1 MDQELMQVVTRL
13 ETRCRQM
20 MFQYEKML
28 EKLAVTERK
37 LTQEKERSK
46 TLEEEKHRLEEK
58 YAQLKTARL
67 IDMTDTDDLKL
78 ARKRIS
84 KMIAQ
89 VDRCIANLTI

>member
-1 MDQELMQVVTRL
+1 MQVVTRL

-28 EKLAVTERK
+28 EKLVVTEQK
-37 LTQEKERSK
+37 LAQEKERSK
-46 TLEEEKHRLEEK
+46 ALEEEKHRLEEK

>member
-1 MDQELMQVVTRL
+1 MVTRL

-20 MFQYEKML
+20 MFQYEKLL
-28 EKLAVTERK
+28 ERLAMTEQKLA
-37 LTQEKERSK
+37 QEKERSK
-46 TLEEEKHRLEEK
+46 ALEEEKHRLEEK
-58 YAQLKTARL
+58 YAQRKMARL

-78 ARKRIS
+78 ARKRIN

>member
-1 MDQELMQVVTRL
+1 MQVVTRL

-28 EKLAVTERK
+28 EKLVVTEQK
-37 LTQEKERSK
+37 LAQEKERSK
-46 TLEEEKHRLEEK
+46 ALEEEKHRLEEK

-78 ARKRIS
+78 ARRRIS

>member
-1 MDQELMQVVTRL
+1 MQVVTRL

-20 MFQYEKML
+20 MFQYEKLL
-28 EKLAVTERK
+28 ERLAMTEQKLA
-37 LTQEKERSK
+37 QEKERSK
-46 TLEEEKHRLEEK
+46 ALEEEKHRLEEK
-58 YAQLKTARL
+58 YAQLKMARL

>member
-20 MFQYEKML
+20 MFQYEKLL
-28 EKLAVTERK
+28 ERLAMTEQKLA
-37 LTQEKERSK
+37 QEKERSK
-46 TLEEEKHRLEEK
+46 ALEEEKHRLEEK
-58 YAQLKTARL
+58 YAQLKMARL

-78 ARKRIS
+78 ARKRIN

-89 VDRCIANLTI
+89 VDPCIANLTI

>member
-20 MFQYEKML
+20 MFQYEKLL
-28 EKLAVTERK
+28 EKLAMTEQK
-37 LTQEKERSK
+37 LAQEKERSK
-46 TLEEEKHRLEEK
+46 ALEEEKHRLEEK
-58 YAQLKTARL
+58 YAQLKMARL

-78 ARKRIS
+78 ARKRIN

>member
-1 MDQELMQVVTRL
+1 MQVVTRL

-28 EKLAVTERK
+28 EKLAVTEQK
-37 LTQEKERSK
+37 LAQEKERSK
-46 TLEEEKHRLEEK
+46 ALEEEKHRLEEK
-58 YAQLKTARL
+58 YAQLKMARL

-78 ARKRIS
+78 ARKRIN

>member
-28 EKLAVTERK
+28 EKLVVTEQK
-37 LTQEKERSK
+37 LAQEKERSK
-46 TLEEEKHRLEEK
+46 ALEEEKHRLEEK

-84 KMIAQ
+84 KIIAQ

>member
-20 MFQYEKML
+20 MFQYEKLL
-28 EKLAVTERK
+28 ERLAMTEQKLA
-37 LTQEKERSK
+37 QEKERSK
-46 TLEEEKHRLEEK
+46 ALEEEKHRLEEK

-78 ARKRIS
+78 ARKRIN

-89 VDRCIANLTI
+89 IDRCIANLTI

>member
-28 EKLAVTERK
+28 EKLAVTEQK
-37 LTQEKERSK
+37 LAQEKERSK
-46 TLEEEKHRLEEK
+46 ALEEEKHRLEEK
-58 YAQLKTARL
+58 YSQLKMARL

-78 ARKRIS
+78 ARKRIN

>member
-20 MFQYEKML
+20 MFQYEKLL
-28 EKLAVTERK
+28 ERLAMTEQKLA
-37 LTQEKERSK
+37 QEKERSEA
-46 TLEEEKHRLEEK
+46 LEEEKHRLEEK
-58 YAQLKTARL
+58 YAQLKMARL

-78 ARKRIS
+78 ARKRIN

>member
-1 MDQELMQVVTRL
+1 MQVVTRL

-20 MFQYEKML
+20 MFQYEKLL
-28 EKLAVTERK
+28 ERLAMTEQKLA
-37 LTQEKERSK
+37 QEKERSK
-46 TLEEEKHRLEEK
+46 ALEEEKHRLEEK
-58 YAQLKTARL
+58 YAQLKMARL

-78 ARKRIS
+78 ARKRIN

>member
-1 MDQELMQVVTRL
+1 MQVVTRL

-28 EKLAVTERK
+28 EKLAVTEQK
-37 LTQEKERSK
+37 LAQEKERSK
-46 TLEEEKHRLEEK
+46 ALEEEKHRLDEK

-78 ARKRIS
+78 ARKRIN

-89 VDRCIANLTI
+89 IDRCIANLTI

>member
-28 EKLAVTERK
+28 EKLAVTEQK
-37 LTQEKERSK
+37 LAQEKERSK
-46 TLEEEKHRLEEK
+46 ALEEEKHRLEEK

-89 VDRCIANLTI
+89 IDRCIANLTI

>member
-1 MDQELMQVVTRL
+1 MQVVTRL

-28 EKLAVTERK
+28 EKLAVTEKK
-37 LTQEKERSK
+37 LAQAKERSK
-46 TLEEEKHRLEEK
+46 ALEEEKHRLEEK
-58 YAQLKTARL
+58 YAQLKMARL

-89 VDRCIANLTI
+89 IDRCIANLTI

>member
-1 MDQELMQVVTRL
+1 MQVVTRL

-28 EKLAVTERK
+28 EKLTVTEQK
-37 LTQEKERSK
+37 LAQEKERSK
-46 TLEEEKHRLEEK
+46 ALEEEKHRLEEK

>member
-1 MDQELMQVVTRL
+1 MVTRL

-28 EKLAVTERK
+28 EKLAVTEQK
-37 LTQEKERSK
+37 LAQEKERSK
-46 TLEEEKHRLEEK
+46 ALEEQKHRLEEK
-58 YAQLKTARL
+58 YAQLMTARL

>member
-1 MDQELMQVVTRL
+1 MQVVTRL

-28 EKLAVTERK
+28 EKLAVTEQK
-37 LTQEKERSK
+37 LAQEKERSK
-46 TLEEEKHRLEEK
+46 ALEEEKHRLEEK

>member
-1 MDQELMQVVTRL
+1 MVTRL

-28 EKLAVTERK
+28 EKLAVTEQK
-37 LTQEKERSK
+37 LAQEKERSK
-46 TLEEEKHRLEEK
+46 ALEEEKHRLEEK

-78 ARKRIS
+78 ALKRIS

>member
-1 MDQELMQVVTRL
+1 MQVVTRL

-28 EKLAVTERK
+28 EKLAVTEQK
-37 LTQEKERSK
+37 LAQEKERSK
-46 TLEEEKHRLEEK
+46 ALEEEKHRLEEK

-78 ARKRIS
+78 ARKRIN

-89 VDRCIANLTI
+89 IDRCIANLTI

>member
-1 MDQELMQVVTRL
+1 MVTRL

-20 MFQYEKML
+20 MFQYEKLL
-28 EKLAVTERK
+28 ERLAMTEQKLA
-37 LTQEKERSK
+37 QEKERSK
-46 TLEEEKHRLEEK
+46 ALEEEKHRLEEK
-58 YAQLKTARL
+58 YAQLKMARL

-78 ARKRIS
+78 ARKRIN

>member
-1 MDQELMQVVTRL
+1 MQVVTRL

-28 EKLAVTERK
+28 EKLAVTEQK
-37 LTQEKERSK
+37 LAQEKERSK
-46 TLEEEKHRLEEK
+46 ALEEEKHRLEEK

-67 IDMTDTDDLKL
+67 IDMTDTNDLKL
-78 ARKRIS
+78 ARKRIN

-89 VDRCIANLTI
+89 IDRCIANLTI

>member
-20 MFQYEKML
+20 MFQYEKLL
-28 EKLAVTERK
+28 ERLAMTEQKLA
-37 LTQEKERSK
+37 QEKERSK
-46 TLEEEKHRLEEK
+46 ALEEEKHRLEEK

>member
-1 MDQELMQVVTRL
+1 MDQELMQVITRL

-28 EKLAVTERK
+28 EKLAVTEQK
-37 LTQEKERSK
+37 LAQEKERSK
-46 TLEEEKHRLEEK
+46 ALEEEKHRLEEK

>member
-28 EKLAVTERK
+28 EKLAVTEQK
-37 LTQEKERSK
+37 LAQEKERSK
-46 TLEEEKHRLEEK
+46 ALEEEKHRLEEK
-58 YAQLKTARL
+58 YAQLKMARL

>member
-20 MFQYEKML
+20 MFQYEKLL
-28 EKLAVTERK
+28 ERLAMTEQKLA
-37 LTQEKERSK
+37 QEKERSK
-46 TLEEEKHRLEEK
+46 ALEEEKHRLEEK
-58 YAQLKTARL
+58 YAQLKMARL

-78 ARKRIS
+78 ARKRIN

>member
-1 MDQELMQVVTRL
+1 MQVVTRL

-20 MFQYEKML
+20 MFQH
-28 EKLAVTERK
+28 EKLLERLAMTEQK
-37 LTQEKERSK
+37 LAQEKERSK
-46 TLEEEKHRLEEK
+46 ALEEEKHRLEEK
-58 YAQLKTARL
+58 YAQLKMARL

-78 ARKRIS
+78 ARKRIN

>member
-28 EKLAVTERK
+28 EKLAVTEQK
-37 LTQEKERSK
+37 LAQEKERSK
-46 TLEEEKHRLEEK
+46 ALEEEKHRLEEK

-78 ARKRIS
+78 ARKRIN

>member
-28 EKLAVTERK
+28 EKLAVTEQK
-37 LTQEKERSK
+37 LAQEKERSK